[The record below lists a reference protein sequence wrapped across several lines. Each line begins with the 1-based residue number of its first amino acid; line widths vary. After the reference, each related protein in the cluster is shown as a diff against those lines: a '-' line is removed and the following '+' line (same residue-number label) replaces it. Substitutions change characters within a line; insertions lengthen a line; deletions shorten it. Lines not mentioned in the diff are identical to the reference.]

1 MVSHAQK
8 GLLGAKLEN
17 NVLIWVLKRNAVFH
31 CACRYQNRVPE
42 ILYMQKM
49 VSHVQNGLLGAK
61 IEKNVLIWVIMR
73 VAASFLRTPISE
85 LNS

>member
-49 VSHVQNGLLGAK
+49 VSLAQIGLQSPEIA
-61 IEKNVLIWVIMR
+61 
-73 VAASFLRTPISE
+73 
-85 LNS
+85 